1 MSAIA
6 AEAVPA
12 SRLTLVPLRAGHAEE
27 MASVLADPDLY
38 AFTGGSPPSS
48 EALRARYERLVAGS
62 PDAAVSWCNWVI
74 ELHRPPCLAGQVQA
88 TISSAGGL
96 VAEVAW
102 VVGTPWQGRGI
113 ATEAARALIGWLG
126 QQSVRIVIAHIHPR
140 NTASGAVAAAN
151 GLTPTSDWHNGERRW
166 QLTMPPPGR

>member
-102 VVGTPWQGRGI
+102 VVGTRWQGRGI
-113 ATEAARALIGWLG
+113 AREAARALIAWLG
-126 QQSVRIVIAHIHPR
+126 RQSVDTVIAHIHPDHH
-140 NTASGAVAAAN
+140 ASAGVAAAA
-151 GLTPTSDWHNGERRW
+151 GLSPTSEWQDGERRW
-166 QLTMPPPGR
+166 RLPIAR